1 LKAQAAALPHKT
13 EAGGVMLNLG
23 DEAAL
28 RAAWETIQQN
38 VERAAPGVTL
48 DGCLVETVSPKG
60 LELMIGA
67 KRDPAWGTVL
77 LVGLGGIWV
86 EALGD
91 VQVVP
96 VDADE
101 TQIVEAL
108 HELRAAKL
116 LTGFRGA
123 PPVDVEAVTKA
134 VLAIGRLMRTTPGI
148 VEIDVNP
155 LMVHAKGQGV
165 TALDALIV
173 AE

>member
-1 LKAQAAALPHKT
+1 QKT
-13 EAGGVMLNLG
+13 EAGGGVVNLV

-28 RAAWETIQQN
+28 GGAWETTQQN

-48 DGCLVETVSPKG
+48 DGCLVESMSPKG

-67 KRDPAWGTVL
+67 KSDPAWGTVL

-108 HELRAAKL
+108 HKLRAAKL
-116 LTGFRGA
+116 LTGFPGA
-123 PPVDVEAVTKA
+123 PPADVEAVAKA
-134 VLAIGRLMRTTPGI
+134 VLAIGRLMRTTPG
-148 VEIDVNP
+148 
-155 LMVHAKGQGV
+155 
-165 TALDALIV
+165 
-173 AE
+173 